1 MFFFFFFEFQ
11 RRFDIQTNFL
21 QYYGLCNAIRSGF
34 KMTTH
39 VAPSKA
45 LEPIIPEAVHLVM
58 KTNVGCSHIY
68 QSFLKNKVKEC
79 KALTKWNSFL
89 DLQDVLSISNS
100 ISVNNRY

>member
-1 MFFFFFFEFQ
+1 MVLFVHILSFNGD
-11 RRFDIQTNFL
+11 FDIQTNFL

-45 LEPIIPEAVHLVM
+45 LAPIIPEAVHLVV

-68 QSFLKNKVKEC
+68 QSLLKKQSK
-79 KALTKWNSFL
+79 
-89 DLQDVLSISNS
+89 
-100 ISVNNRY
+100 RM